1 LPVEAVVVP
10 SLQVVGAG
18 SSAHAG
24 IDNAKAIKG
33 AAIKPTSVV
42 FFISALP
49 IGLAEKSIL
58 IPFPSAAPLHR
69 CGGAHPCVGLIMAPA

>member
-1 LPVEAVVVP
+1 LPVEVVVVP
-10 SLQVVGAG
+10 SLQVVGA

-49 IGLAEKSIL
+49 IGLANKWIL
-58 IPFPSAAPLHR
+58 IPFPSAAPHHR
-69 CGGAHPCVGLIMAPA
+69 CGGAQHCVGLIMAPV

>member
-1 LPVEAVVVP
+1 LPVEVVVVP

-49 IGLAEKSIL
+49 IGLAKKWIL
-58 IPFPSAAPLHR
+58 IPFPSAAPHHR
-69 CGGAHPCVGLIMAPA
+69 CGGAQHCVGLIMALV

>member
-1 LPVEAVVVP
+1 VPLPVEVVVVP

-33 AAIKPTSVV
+33 AAIRPASVV

-49 IGLAEKSIL
+49 FGLAKKLIL
-58 IPFPSAAPLHR
+58 IPIPASAFY
-69 CGGAHPCVGLIMAPA
+69 CCGLIIAPV